1 LISGNFGKPKGG
13 LTAVSGSQEG
23 KKPCLILDDLSKEFG
38 GLHALEGV
46 NLVANC
52 GDRLAIIGPNG
63 AGKTTLFNVVT
74 GSFPATR
81 GQVRLFQRDITR
93 WPTHRRIAL
102 GMGRTYQITRLF
114 PKLTVLENV
123 VLAVQGIRRMKLTMH
138 RFLTAY
144 KDIYGKA
151 RALLEQADLSERR
164 DAEIANLS
172 HGEQRQVE
180 VLMALASDPKLLLL
194 DEPTA
199 GLSPAESTT
208 MVSMLKKLD
217 SGITLLIIEHDMGV
231 AFELADRIAVL
242 HQGKL
247 LAEGTKDEVR
257 ANQTVQEIY
266 LGVE

>member
-1 LISGNFGKPKGG
+1 
-13 LTAVSGSQEG
+13 LTAVGRSEEEG
-23 KKPCLILDDLSKEFG
+23 KPCLVLKDLSKDFG
-38 GLHALEGV
+38 GLRALD
-46 NLVANC
+46 NLDLVAYP
-52 GDRLAIIGPNG
+52 GDRLGIIGPNG
-63 AGKTTLFNVVT
+63 AGKTTLFNLVT
-74 GSFPATR
+74 GALPPTR
-81 GQVRLFQRDITR
+81 GQVLLFQRDITR

-102 GMGRTYQITRLF
+102 GMGRTYQITSLF

-123 VLAVQGIRRMKLTMH
+123 VLAVQGIKRSKLTMH
-138 RFLTAY
+138 RFLTTY
-144 KDIYGKA
+144 EDMFTKA
-151 RALLEQADLSERR
+151 RALLEQADLSERW

-180 VLMALASDPKLLLL
+180 VLMALASDPQLLLL

-199 GLSPAESTT
+199 GLSPAESTS

-217 SGITLLIIEHDMGV
+217 SSITVLIIEHDMNV
-231 AFELADRIAVL
+231 AFELAERIAVL

>member
-1 LISGNFGKPKGG
+1 MSRGK
-13 LTAVSGSQEG
+13 EG
-23 KKPCLILDDLSKEFG
+23 EKPCLVLEDLSRDFG
-38 GLHALEGV
+38 GLHALDGV
-46 NLVANC
+46 NLVAGL

-63 AGKTTLFNVVT
+63 AGKTTFFNVIT
-74 GSFPATR
+74 GALPPTR
-81 GQVRLFQRDITR
+81 GQVLLFERDITR
-93 WPTHRRIAL
+93 WPTHRRISL
-102 GMGRTYQITRLF
+102 GMGRTYQITSLF

-123 VLAVQGIRRMKLTMH
+123 VLAVQGIKRTKLIMH
-138 RFLTAY
+138 RFMTAY
-144 KDIYGKA
+144 KDIYAKA
-151 RALLEQADLSERR
+151 RSLLEQADLSERS

-199 GLSPAESTT
+199 GLSPAESAT

-217 SGITLLIIEHDMGV
+217 SSITVLIIEHDMKV

-247 LAEGTKDEVR
+247 LAEGTRDEVR
-257 ANQTVQEIY
+257 ANRTVQEIY
-266 LGVE
+266 LGVEESHASG

>member
-1 LISGNFGKPKGG
+1 MRGNPEER
-13 LTAVSGSQEG
+13 T
-23 KKPCLILDDLSKEFG
+23 PCLILEDLSKEFG
-38 GLHALEGV
+38 GLQALEGV

-81 GQVRLFQRDITR
+81 GQVLFFQRDITR

-102 GMGRTYQITRLF
+102 GMGRTYQITKLF
-114 PKLTVLENV
+114 PRLTVLENI
-123 VLAVQGIRRMKLTMH
+123 VLAVQGIKQTKLTMH

-144 KDIYGKA
+144 KDIYAKA
-151 RALLEQADLSERR
+151 RALLEQADLSGRR
-164 DAEIANLS
+164 DSEIANLS